1 MKRTIYF
8 ALLFL
13 VVGCANDE
21 VKVESVTTAPT
32 QTESVTATAPVNPVK
47 ESLAMKEITYDV
59 IKTTLGNRG
68 AWYDVCIKEI
78 NPSKDDYKA
87 YCRFIVSDLAKKN
100 GTNKMVV
107 AIYDSK
113 KAQQLY
119 GVNYQQKHQILDKN
133 DKGIVSQHMV
143 GLYAGG
149 LDGDPDTYEL
159 SYYTDA
165 EGMKQYKGRENFK
178 P

>member
-1 MKRTIYF
+1 MRNVFYF
-8 ALLFL
+8 GILILMA
-13 VVGCANDE
+13 GCSSSE
-21 VKVESVTTAPT
+21 VKVGNENVAPA
-32 QTESVTATAPVNPVK
+32 QTESVTAAAPVAPVK
-47 ESLAMKEITYDV
+47 ESLAIKEITYDV
-59 IKTTLGNRG
+59 IKTQFGDR
-68 AWYDVCIKEI
+68 AVWYDACIKEI
-78 NPSKDDYKA
+78 NPAKDDYKA
-87 YCRFIVSDLAKKN
+87 YCRFIVADLVKKY
-100 GTNKMVV
+100 GTNKIAV

-119 GVNYQQKHQILDKN
+119 GVNYQQKHQILNKN
-133 DKGIVSQHMV
+133 DKNYVSQHTI